1 MSGAGVVGAYSRAE
15 GETMALHAIGLAS
28 RRDERGLRDHL
39 KAVLGRLGALGLP
52 EAGVAPWF
60 LTVMY
65 LAPEVALDDTVVAI
79 LYERLW
85 DRYGNDGVVAAHF
98 FLTQGDIEAAKAI
111 VSTLLQHRAD
121 DPEVRSL
128 VVTCRLV
135 SGLGGRSCGR
145 PSA

>member
-1 MSGAGVVGAYSRAE
+1 MSGAGVAGPYDRAE
-15 GETMALHAIGLAS
+15 AEGMALHAIGFAS

-39 KAVLGRLGALGLP
+39 EAVHKRLGALGLP
-52 EAGVAPWF
+52 TSGLAPWF
-60 LTVMY
+60 LTIVY
-65 LAPEVALDDTVVAI
+65 LTPEVGLDDAVVTT

-85 DRYGNDGVVAAHF
+85 DLYGNDGVVAARF

-111 VSTLLQHRAD
+111 VSTLLQLRAG
-121 DPEVRSL
+121 DPEVRAL

-135 SGLGGRSCGR
+135 SGLGKRSCGS